1 MKRWAVITVA
11 LYAATLLLLTV
22 PVLVACF
29 GWGKDGAE
37 FVRDILCEAK
47 KMPFWCYAGIA
58 VGISALAQA
67 LLLLVPVALGER
79 RPRSRRNLM
88 VPVVTA
94 AFLFAV
100 VCVSGVT
107 ALGCGIWGDRE
118 KLSALYGDTGN
129 LILCAFVTYMVVTWT
144 VWFFVFRR
152 FADVDNPEA
161 LTPRLMRWLLRG
173 SILELLIAVPSHVIS
188 RNRQDCCAPIGT
200 FWGIATGI
208 TVMLLSFGPG
218 VLYLFAARMRRL
230 QPNRDKTNL

>member
-11 LYAATLLLLTV
+11 LYLATLLLLTV
-22 PVLVACF
+22 PVFAACF
-29 GWGKDGAE
+29 GWGKDAMTL
-37 FVRDILCEAK
+37 RDIVDNFRE
-47 KMPFWCYAGIA
+47 WGYWIWIA
-58 VGISALAQA
+58 VSVVAQV

-79 RPRSRRNLM
+79 RPRSRRSLM

-100 VCVSGVT
+100 VCVSAVT
-107 ALGCGIWGDRE
+107 AVCCGIWGDHADKLYCFFGPGE
-118 KLSALYGDTGN
+118 KR
-129 LILCAFVTYMVVTWT
+129 ILAVLVTYLVVTWA

-152 FADVDNPEA
+152 FVDVANPEA

-188 RNRQDCCAPIGT
+188 RNRHDCCAPIGT

-230 QPNRDKTNL
+230 QPSQDKTNL